1 MPSVTLLLVFVKNK
15 SLFSEYHISCQGP
28 SPESSVN
35 TKTVMREENIN
46 FLLPVSVSTV
56 KVPKFYVVR
65 FHYGMN
71 ASYYLFD
78 SDFN

>member
-1 MPSVTLLLVFVKNK
+1 MPSVPLLLVFVKNK

-65 FHYGMN
+65 FHYGTN
-71 ASYYLFD
+71 ESYYLFD
-78 SDFN
+78 IDN